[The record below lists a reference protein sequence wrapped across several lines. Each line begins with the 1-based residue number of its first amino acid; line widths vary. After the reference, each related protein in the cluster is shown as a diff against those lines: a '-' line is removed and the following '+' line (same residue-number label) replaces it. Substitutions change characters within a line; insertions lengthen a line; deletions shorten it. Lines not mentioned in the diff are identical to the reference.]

1 MKPGQYH
8 RLLSDGLGGGAD
20 PFALTKPTDTRPT
33 VAPSSSLSSSSPS
46 SSSLRTEASS
56 PGDRPWLPHPHHPC
70 PHRQCHWPT
79 PVHGPPPPHSHL
91 RGLSGQTQRFTD
103 GDSAMRPATRPEPR
117 TMDHQPPPQP
127 QIGDG
132 MHHRHPHATSD
143 SARPAHDTGI
153 TWASAPT
160 KTFAPDKTMAAANRD
175 ATPTAAIKIA
185 SPYG

>member
-8 RLLSDGLGGGAD
+8 RLLSDGLGGGGEAD

-56 PGDRPWLPHPHHPC
+56 PGDRPWPPHPHHPC

-117 TMDHQPPPQP
+117 TMDHQPPSHRSETECTTVTRTRHQIQP
-127 QIGDG
+127 DQRMILALHG
-132 MHHRHPHATSD
+132 HRLRRKLLHLIKQWQ
-143 SARPAHDTGI
+143 RRTG
-153 TWASAPT
+153 TRHRQQRS
-160 KTFAPDKTMAAANRD
+160 R
-175 ATPTAAIKIA
+175 
-185 SPYG
+185 